1 MYDIFFVSEHDC
13 NVELWNKC
21 KSRFPNS
28 QQIQNCNNINQISE
42 RALTKMFWVI
52 WDDLCVNETFDL
64 NEYRTTKWDDMY
76 VHIFQN
82 GNNFDG
88 ICLFPKKL
96 KISQREFD
104 NRFFTEKKEINM
116 TVLDIY

>member
-1 MYDIFFVSEHDC
+1 MYDIFFVSENDG
-13 NVELWNKC
+13 NIELWNKC

-28 QQIQNCNNINQISE
+28 QQIRNCNNINQISE
-42 RALTKMFWVI
+42 QALTKMFWVI
-52 WDDLCVNETFDL
+52 WDDLCIDETFDL
-64 NEYRTTKWDDMY
+64 TGYRATKWDDMY

-104 NRFFTEKKEINM
+104 NRFFTEKK
-116 TVLDIY
+116 